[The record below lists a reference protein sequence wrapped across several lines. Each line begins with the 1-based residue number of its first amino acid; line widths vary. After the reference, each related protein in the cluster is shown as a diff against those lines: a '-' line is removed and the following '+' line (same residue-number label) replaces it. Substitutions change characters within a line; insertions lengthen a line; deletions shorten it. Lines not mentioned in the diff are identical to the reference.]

1 MLATDAMLVSMVHDV
16 AGGHIDVRGVLAPK
30 ARLMSVI
37 CADARVPV
45 DVHGLCCHQKSWA
58 TQMGFGGF
66 FFFCWRVDL
75 GGMGNKYGW
84 TVFYKISK

>member
-16 AGGHIDVRGVLAPK
+16 AGGHIDVRGVLAPE

-66 FFFCWRVDL
+66 SFLFSL
-75 GGMGNKYGW
+75 GGGTNGGGGPGRNGEQ
-84 TVFYKISK
+84 V

>member
-16 AGGHIDVRGVLAPK
+16 AGGHIDVRGVLAPE

-58 TQMGFGGF
+58 TQKGFRGF
-66 FFFCWRVDL
+66 SYLLSL
-75 GGMGNKYGW
+75 GGGTNGGGGPGRN
-84 TVFYKISK
+84 VEQV